1 MLYPSGED
9 RLRVRLQTNVK
20 AHREEK
26 LNNNTDHQIYYLSN
40 KEIKSRIQSSNE
52 TLDLKKDQ
60 HWHRLHT
67 L

>member
-1 MLYPSGED
+1 MLHPSGED
-9 RLRVRLQTNVK
+9 RLRIRLQTNVK

-26 LNNNTDHQIYYLSN
+26 LNNNTDHQIYCLSN

>member
-1 MLYPSGED
+1 MLHPSGED
-9 RLRVRLQTNVK
+9 RLRIRLQTNVK

-40 KEIKSRIQSSNE
+40 KEIKSRIKSSNE